1 MKTEI
6 NNYKS
11 IVGEGCETV
20 AAPSSFV
27 QTSSI
32 VQREHALV
40 SPSSLKRIVSCTR
53 SLKVNED
60 YLLEH
65 GETSSPAAIEGTKAH
80 AVAENLVNEHFNIP
94 LQNDSV
100 AEAADA
106 DFAMKVCGKA
116 YKDFVVR
123 VFQGN
128 DCTKLRTETKVDMTS
143 LISECWGTCD
153 CFMFSESSL
162 IVVDYKYGHALVRA
176 QGNAQLKAYSLG
188 AYLSLPDNE
197 RKTIRKVQFYIFQP
211 RATTDY
217 VNGFPRKLDTVGAIS
232 HDEMQIEDLIAWA
245 KETNVKVE
253 QAIRNEGQFTA
264 GEHCAFC
271 AGKGTCPATRIRE
284 QEETTLTLADL
295 LR

>member
-1 MKTEI
+1 VKTEI

-40 SPSSLKRIVSCTR
+40 SPSSLKRTVYCTK
-53 SLKVNED
+53 SLKINED
-60 YLLEH
+60 YLQEH
-65 GETSSPAAIEGTKAH
+65 GEQSSAAALEGTKAH
-80 AVAENLVNEHFNIP
+80 AVAENLVNERFGIP
-94 LQNDSV
+94 LQEDSV
-100 AEAADA
+100 KEAADA
-106 DFAMKVCGKA
+106 DFAMIACGQA
-116 YKDFVVR
+116 YRDFVVR

-128 DCTKLRTETKVDMTS
+128 GCRRLYTETKVDMTS
-143 LISECWGTCD
+143 LIAECWGTCD
-153 CFMFSESSL
+153 CFMVSKTSL
-162 IVVDYKYGHALVRA
+162 IVVDYKYGKALVRA
-176 QGNAQLKAYSLG
+176 QKNMQLRAYSLG
-188 AYLSLPDNE
+188 AYLSLPEAE
-197 RKTIRKVQFYIFQP
+197 RMGITKVQFYIFQP
-211 RATTDY
+211 RASMDY
-217 VNGFPRKLDTVGAIS
+217 DEGFPRKLETVGAIS